1 MAHQKNAIKTN
12 STSKVDI
19 GITVESR
26 AEVAGMLS
34 QLLADQHTLYI
45 KTRNYHWNVTGMQF
59 QSLHELF
66 EEQYDDLAEY
76 IDETAERIRSL
87 GFFAPGSMDAFKS
100 MARLV
105 ETDHVDGNAQ
115 AMLKNLLN
123 DHETI
128 IQILRNDQE
137 EAMDKY
143 GDAGT
148 QDFLIGMMEGHEKM
162 AWMLRAHLA

>member
-1 MAHQKNAIKTN
+1 MAHEKNAIVTD
-12 STSKVDI
+12 SKVDI
-19 GITVESR
+19 GIAEDSR
-26 AEVAGMLS
+26 AEIAGMLS

-59 QSLHELF
+59 QSLHQLF
-66 EEQYDDLAEY
+66 AEQYDNLAEY
-76 IDETAERIRSL
+76 IDDTAERIRSL
-87 GFFAPGSMDAFKS
+87 GYFAPGSMEAFKN
-100 MARLV
+100 MGRLV
-105 ETDHVDGNAQ
+105 ETDHVGGNAQ
-115 AMLKNLLN
+115 IMLQNLLN
-123 DHETI
+123 DHEAI